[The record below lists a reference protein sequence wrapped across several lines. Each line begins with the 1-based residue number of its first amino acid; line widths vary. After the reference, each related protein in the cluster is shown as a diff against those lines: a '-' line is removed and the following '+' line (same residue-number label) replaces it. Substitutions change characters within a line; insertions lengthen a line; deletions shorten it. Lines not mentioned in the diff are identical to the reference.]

1 MSFRKTKMPLV
12 LVAILTVCLL
22 LSVFG
27 TIQAEQVTLKVL
39 NYLDASQASS
49 EREIKDIWE
58 AFEKANPEIKIERED
73 QFNEPFHQRVAS
85 LVAAGNLPDVIYMY
99 PGGRSAALHKN
110 RLVKD
115 LRPFLGDT
123 AKEFLPAA
131 LVNQAG
137 GYLAEIPIGLTSS
150 HALYIN
156 NKMLSDLKLSVPKTY
171 AELKAQVKK
180 LQAAGKDTVLMA
192 FQDQWVGQS
201 CLFSMIAGRLCGD
214 KFFDDVL
221 AGKAKFTDKQ
231 FVSALRFFQQLFTD
245 GVLSRKNMLTPYGT
259 VPGLFAAGNAPYL
272 IDGDWRAGAFIVDPT
287 TKQALIP
294 VSEQKNYTMTIF
306 PAIPGEINHETT
318 SGTPATGFGMNA
330 KIPAGSAKEKAAW
343 KLISWLVGPE
353 AQKVRL
359 EIGAA
364 FPSRIGITS
373 EKLEPI
379 MQTRAAFY
387 SKFKSTTYV
396 LDSLLDPQ
404 VCTPINVG
412 LQELGLGTTTP
423 EKVAANTQK
432 ALEAW
437 RAAQK
442 K

>member
-1 MSFRKTKMPLV
+1 MSNRKTKTSLI
-12 LVAILTVCLL
+12 LVAVLAASLL
-22 LSVFG
+22 LSAFG
-27 TIQAEQVTLKVL
+27 TIRADQVTLTVL
-39 NYLDASQASS
+39 NYLDASQANSQ
-49 EREIKDIWE
+49 REIDEIWK
-58 AFEKANPEIKIERED
+58 AFEKANPEIRIERED

-85 LVAAGNLPDVIYMY
+85 YIAAGNLPDVMYMW

-115 LRPFLGDT
+115 LRPFLGDE
-123 AKEFLPAA
+123 AKDFLPAV

-137 GYLAEIPIGLTSS
+137 GYLGMIPIGLTSS
-150 HALYIN
+150 HAFYIN
-156 NKMLSDLKLSVPKTY
+156 TKMLSELNLPVPKTY
-171 AELKAQVKK
+171 AQLKAQVKK
-180 LQAAGKDTVLMA
+180 LQAAGKDTVLMSY
-192 FQDQWVGQS
+192 QDQWVGQS

-221 AGKAKFTDKQ
+221 AGKAKFTDRP
-231 FVSALRFFQQLFTD
+231 FVNALKFFRQLFVD
-245 GVLSRKNMLTPYGT
+245 GVLSKKNLLTPYGT

-272 IDGDWRAGAFIVDPT
+272 IDGDWRTGAFITDTT

-294 VSEQKNYTMTIF
+294 ISEQKYYEMTVF

-318 SGTPATGFGMNA
+318 SGTPAAGFGMSA

-353 AQKVRL
+353 AQRIRL
-359 EIGAA
+359 ETGAA
-364 FPSRIGITS
+364 FPSRKGITS
-373 EKLEPI
+373 EKLEPL
-379 MQTRAAFY
+379 QKTRAAFY

-396 LDSLLDPQ
+396 LDGLLDPQ
-404 VCTPINVG
+404 IYTPINVG

-442 K
+442 